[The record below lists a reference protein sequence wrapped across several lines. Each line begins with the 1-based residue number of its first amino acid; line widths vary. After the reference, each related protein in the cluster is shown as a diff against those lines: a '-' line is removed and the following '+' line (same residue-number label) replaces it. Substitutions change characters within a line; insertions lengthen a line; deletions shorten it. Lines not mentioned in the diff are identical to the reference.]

1 MKHCF
6 IFLFVFLPI
15 MTLFGQTFSLQI
27 GPSFSKSTWE
37 NIWMTKH
44 TLLQDKVIGTNAS
57 LGIEYWD
64 RKYFNL
70 SSSLG
75 FIQKGGKDS
84 IQLVFGPPEP
94 IPLTFYKLRLNY
106 LTVNTCA
113 IVKIP
118 VRDVITPYLLA
129 GPRIDYLVSY
139 KEDAAIIKEYE
150 DVDKI
155 NYLSYGFITG
165 VGIKYKLDKVE
176 LGVVF
181 NYLINLN
188 NLVDFKWTSDG
199 PTRKVSDNTYTL
211 NFQIGY
217 KL

>member
-1 MKHCF
+1 MKHHF

-15 MTLFGQTFSLQI
+15 MTLFGQTFNLQI
-27 GPSFSKSTWE
+27 GPSFSKSKWE
-37 NIWMTKH
+37 NIWLAEH
-44 TLLQDKVIGTNAS
+44 TLLKDKVIGTNAS

-64 RKYFNL
+64 NTYFNL

-84 IQLVFGPPEP
+84 IQFEFGPPEP
-94 IPLTFYKLRLNY
+94 IPFTFYKLKLNY
-106 LTVNTCA
+106 LTVNTCV

-118 VRDVITPYLLA
+118 VRDVIIPYLLA
-129 GPRIDYLVSY
+129 GPRVDYLVSY
-139 KEDAAIIKEYE
+139 KEDAAIIKDY
-150 DVDKI
+150 VDIDKVT
-155 NYLSYGFITG
+155 YLSFGFITG
-165 VGIKYKLDKVE
+165 IGIRYELDKLQ

-188 NLVDFKWTSDG
+188 NLVDYKWTNAG
-199 PTRKVSDNTYTL
+199 PTRKISDNTFTL

>member
-15 MTLFGQTFSLQI
+15 MTLFGQTFNLQI

-37 NIWMTKH
+37 NLWMSEH
-44 TLLQDKVIGTNAS
+44 ILLQDRVVGTNAS

-64 RKYFNL
+64 NTYFNL

-84 IQLVFGPPEP
+84 IPFEFGPPEP
-94 IPLTFYKLRLNY
+94 IPVTFYKLKLNY
-106 LTVNTCA
+106 LTVNTSV
-113 IVKIP
+113 IIKIP
-118 VRDVITPYLLA
+118 VRDVIIPYLLA
-129 GPRIDYLVSY
+129 GPHIDYLVSY
-139 KEDAAIIKEYE
+139 KEDAAIIKDYVDE
-150 DVDKI
+150 DKV

-165 VGIKYKLDKVE
+165 FGVRYKLDKIQ

-181 NYLINLN
+181 NYLMNLN
-188 NLVDFKWTSDG
+188 NLVDYKWTSAG
-199 PTRKVSDNTYTL
+199 ITRKVSDNTFTL
-211 NFQIGY
+211 NFQIGL
-217 KL
+217 KI